1 MKRRVER
8 WEREM
13 TVELVLIRLVGAAAV
28 LMIVAALVTM

>member
-1 MKRRVER
+1 MKRRIER

-13 TVELVLIRLVGAAAV
+13 NAELVLIRLVGVAAV